1 MPEFS
6 IRLENASEEEIN
18 ETHMHSAAKSR
29 HNAQQFTSVCVW
41 GGGVHKPTAAC
52 LFFFFFLIFVFI
64 TLTMKKVV

>member
-29 HNAQQFTSVCVW
+29 HNAQQFTSVCVC
-41 GGGVHKPTAAC
+41 GGEFISQLLLAFFI
-52 LFFFFFLIFVFI
+52 FFF
-64 TLTMKKVV
+64 